1 MKKVF
6 ILFVL
11 FLAALAVAVG
21 LSFNET
27 RKAPN
32 TAPAGTGP
40 TGGEI
45 SSASSSTA
53 ATAIESDTGAVT
65 AETLLLEVTSP
76 ASGTVSGSSVAVTG
90 KTVPGANVIVNEYE
104 MKADATGVFSR
115 TVSLDEGENYISI
128 VAYTDTGE
136 VAETELMIVRE

>member
-11 FLAALAVAVG
+11 FLAALAVAIG
-21 LSFNET
+21 MSFRET
-27 RKAPN
+27 RKAPY
-32 TAPAGTGP
+32 TTPAGTGP

-53 ATAIESDTGAVT
+53 ATGIESDTGAAI
-65 AETLLLEVTSP
+65 AESLPLEVTSP
-76 ASGTVSGSSVAVTG
+76 ASGTVSGSSIAVTG
-90 KTVPGANVIVNEYE
+90 KTAPGANVIINEYE
-104 MKADATGVFSR
+104 MKADATGAFSR

-128 VAYTDTGE
+128 IVYTDTGE

>member
-1 MKKVF
+1 
-6 ILFVL
+6 
-11 FLAALAVAVG
+11 